1 MTQSTFCTP
10 SVLSAEH
17 RLSMG
22 ALWRARRPM
31 RPVHAVGAALVATL
45 LLVYCLVL
53 SASVRKADGLR
64 SARVSILHERMSCE
78 KLPRA
83 SARSACTRVALRGV
97 GDEPV
102 VLP

>member
-1 MTQSTFCTP
+1 MTQSTFCTA
-10 SVLSAEH
+10 SVLSAER

-22 ALWRARRPM
+22 ALRRARRSL
-31 RPVHAVGAALVATL
+31 RRVHAVGAALVVTL
-45 LLVYCLVL
+45 LLAYCMVL

-64 SARVSILHERMSCE
+64 LAQVSILQERMTCE

-97 GDEPV
+97 GGEPV